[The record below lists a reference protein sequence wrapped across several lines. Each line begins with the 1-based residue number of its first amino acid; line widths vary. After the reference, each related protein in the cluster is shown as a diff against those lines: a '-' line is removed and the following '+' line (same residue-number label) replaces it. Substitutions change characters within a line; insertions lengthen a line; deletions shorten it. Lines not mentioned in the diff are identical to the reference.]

1 MDLSQ
6 LKDAKGARHN
16 RKRVGRGAGSGTGKT
31 AGRGV
36 KGQKSRSGVSIK
48 GFEGGQMPLFRRV
61 PKRGF
66 NNIFGKTYVEVT
78 LGRLQAA
85 VDAKKLDA
93 KKPINAEVL
102 IAAGVVRKSKLGNGV
117 KLLGSG
123 TLSAKLTLDIAA
135 ATAPAIAAVQAAGG
149 EISVAVTPKTAQ

>member
-6 LKDAKGARHN
+6 IRDAKGARHS

-48 GFEGGQMPLFRRV
+48 GFEGGQMPIFRRV

-66 NNIFGKTYVEVT
+66 TNIFGKNYAEIT

-85 VDAKKLDA
+85 VDAKKLNV
-93 KKPINAEVL
+93 KKPVDTEAL
-102 IAAGVVRKSKLGNGV
+102 IAAGLVRKSKLGDGI

-123 TLSAKLTLDIAA
+123 TLNAKLTLDIAA
-135 ATAPAIAAVQAAGG
+135 ATASAIAAVQAVGG
-149 EISVAVTPKTAQ
+149 EVSLKVTPKAAE

>member
-6 LKDAKGARHN
+6 LSDAKGARHV

-66 NNIFGKTYVEVT
+66 VNIFGKNYVEIT
-78 LGRLQAA
+78 LGRLQTA
-85 VDAKKLDA
+85 VDAKKLNA
-93 KKPINAEVL
+93 KKPVDTEAL
-102 IAAGVVRKSKLGNGV
+102 IAAGLVRKSKLGDGV

-123 TLSAKLTLDIAA
+123 ELTAKLSLDIAA

-149 EISVAVTPKTAQ
+149 EISLKVTPKTAQ

>member
-6 LKDAKGARHN
+6 LRDAKGARQN

-66 NNIFGKTYVEVT
+66 VNIFGKNYVEIT
-78 LGRLQAA
+78 LGRLQTAI
-85 VDAKKLDA
+85 DAKKLNA
-93 KKPINAEVL
+93 KKPIDTEAL
-102 IAAGVVRKSKLGNGV
+102 IAAGLVRKSKLGNGV

-123 TLSAKLTLDIAA
+123 TLSTKLTLDIAA
-135 ATAPAIAAVQAAGG
+135 ATAPAVAAVQAAGG
-149 EISVAVTPKTAQ
+149 EISLKVTPKTAQ